1 MASRNLKAKLNSVK
15 NIGQITKA
23 MELVAATKMRKA
35 QEVALRARPY
45 AKYALSLLRSLL
57 LLEGGEELRAQ
68 SHFFNPSTR
77 PERSRGARSGQE
89 RVCLVVVTS
98 DRGLC
103 GGFNSQ
109 VLRAALRFREQYPD
123 SCVVAIGK
131 KGKEFFERRGIPVLK
146 SFSDFS
152 EIVTLADVAPVAE
165 FLLEEYGQH
174 RHDTIAFC
182 STQFV
187 SALFQ
192 KVELYRVLPVTLG
205 ELEKTIQGI
214 VPKSGKYSDVQNGKE
229 RPEPVVSLLEPG
241 AKALFEGLAEDLVR
255 VEILHLIFE
264 SNASEHSSRM
274 LAMKNA
280 TDNAEDLQEELQL
293 LLNKAR
299 QGAITQELS
308 EIASAKEA
316 LSV

>member
-1 MASRNLKAKLNSVK
+1 MSSKKQLKTKIRAVG
-15 NIGQITKA
+15 NIKQITRA
-23 MELVAATKMRKA
+23 MEMVAATKMRKT

-68 SHFFNPSTR
+68 SHFFKEVNRKNP
-77 PERSRGARSGQE
+77 
-89 RVCLVVVTS
+89 CLVVVTS

-109 VLRAALRFREQYPD
+109 VLRAALKFREEYPEL
-123 SCVVAIGK
+123 SVVAIGK
-131 KGKEFFERRGIPVLK
+131 KGKEFFERRDIPVLK

-152 EIVTLADVAPVAE
+152 EVVTLADVAPVAE
-165 FLLEEYGQH
+165 FLMTEYAQH
-174 RHDTIAFC
+174 RHDTIEFC

-192 KVELYRVLPVTLG
+192 KVALHRVLPITED

-214 VPKSGKYSDVQNGKE
+214 IPKSGRYSDIQNVEEKQE
-229 RPEPVVSLLEPG
+229 SVVSLLEPG
-241 AKALFEGLAEDLVR
+241 AKNIFEELVEDLVR

-264 SNASEHSSRM
+264 SNASEHSARM
-274 LAMKNA
+274 FAMKNA
-280 TDNAEDLQEELQL
+280 TDNAEDLEEDLQL

-316 LSV
+316 LIS

>member
-1 MASRNLKAKLNSVK
+1 MASTRQLRTKVKTVK
-15 NIGQITKA
+15 NIGQITRA
-23 MELVAATKMRKA
+23 MEMVAATKMRKA

-57 LLEGGEELRAQ
+57 LLEGGEELRSQ
-68 SHFFNPSTR
+68 SHFFKEDDLLKNP
-77 PERSRGARSGQE
+77 
-89 RVCLVVVTS
+89 CLVVVTS

-109 VLRAALRFREQYPD
+109 VLRTALSFRKEYPE
-123 SCVVAIGK
+123 SSIVAIGK
-131 KGKEFFERRGIPVLK
+131 KGKEFFERRSIPVLK
-146 SFSDFS
+146 SFSNFS
-152 EIVTLADVAPVAE
+152 EIVTLADVAPAAE
-165 FLLEEYGQH
+165 FLMKEYAEH

-182 STQFV
+182 STKFV

-192 KVELYRVLPVTLG
+192 RVALHEVLPITIE
-205 ELEKTIQGI
+205 ELEKTIQSI
-214 VPKSGKYSDVQNGKE
+214 IPKSGKYSDIRNGVE
-229 RPEPVVSLLEPG
+229 EPQLVASLLEPA
-241 AKALFEGLAEDLVR
+241 AKDIFEELVGDLVK

-264 SNASEHSSRM
+264 SNASEHSARM

-316 LSV
+316 LTM

>member
-1 MASRNLKAKLNSVK
+1 MSSNRQLKIKIRAVG
-15 NIGQITKA
+15 NIRQITRA
-23 MELVAATKMRKA
+23 MEMVAATKMRKA

-57 LLEGGEELRAQ
+57 LLEGGEELRSQ
-68 SHFFNPSTR
+68 SHFFKEANRKNP
-77 PERSRGARSGQE
+77 
-89 RVCLVVVTS
+89 CLVVVTS

-109 VLRAALRFREQYPD
+109 VLRTAMKFREQYPP
-123 SCVVAIGK
+123 SSIVAIGK
-131 KGKEFFERRGIPVLK
+131 KGKEFFERRGIPVLN

-152 EIVTLADVAPVAE
+152 EIVTLADVSPVAE
-165 FLLEEYGQH
+165 FLVKEYAEH

-187 SALFQ
+187 SALLQ
-192 KVELYRVLPVTLG
+192 KVALYRVLPITLE

-214 VPKSGKYSDVQNGKE
+214 VPKSGKYSNIRDNENGL
-229 RPEPVVSLLEPG
+229 RSISALLEPS
-241 AKALFEGLAEDLVR
+241 AKDIFERVVEDLVK
-255 VEILHLIFE
+255 VEILHLILE

-280 TDNAEDLQEELQL
+280 TDNAQDLQEELQL

-299 QGAITQELS
+299 QGSITQELS

-316 LSV
+316 LVS

>member
-35 QEVALRARPY
+35 QEVALGARPY

-68 SHFFNPSTR
+68 SHFFKEINRKNP
-77 PERSRGARSGQE
+77 
-89 RVCLVVVTS
+89 CLVVVTS

-103 GGFNSQ
+103 GGFNGQ
-109 VLRAALRFREQYPD
+109 VLRTALKFREEYPGL
-123 SCVVAIGK
+123 SIVTIGK
-131 KGKEFFERRGIPVLK
+131 KGKGFFERRGIPVLK
-146 SFSDFS
+146 SFADFS
-152 EIVTLADVAPVAE
+152 EVVTLSDVAPVAD
-165 FLLEEYGQH
+165 FLVDEYVQH

-182 STQFV
+182 STQFI
-187 SALFQ
+187 SALVQ
-192 KVELYRVLPVTLG
+192 KVSLYRVLPITID
-205 ELEKTIQGI
+205 ELEKTIQAI
-214 VPKSGKYSDVQNGKE
+214 IPKSGKYADIQNGEEKVG
-229 RPEPVVSLLEPG
+229 PVASLLEPN
-241 AKALFEGLAEDLVR
+241 AKVLFEELVEDLIK

-299 QGAITQELS
+299 QGSITHELS

-316 LSV
+316 LSNE

>member
-1 MASRNLKAKLNSVK
+1 MSSKRQLKTKIRAVG
-15 NIGQITKA
+15 NIKQITRA
-23 MELVAATKMRKA
+23 MEMVAATKMRKA

-68 SHFFNPSTR
+68 SHFFKEVNRKNP
-77 PERSRGARSGQE
+77 
-89 RVCLVVVTS
+89 CLVVVTS

-109 VLRAALRFREQYPD
+109 VLRAALKFREEYPE
-123 SCVVAIGK
+123 SSIVAIGK
-131 KGKEFFERRGIPVLK
+131 KGREFFGRRSIPVLK

-152 EIVTLADVAPVAE
+152 EIVTLADVAPIAE
-165 FLLEEYGQH
+165 FLMTEYAQH
-174 RHDTIAFC
+174 RHDTITFC

-192 KVELYRVLPVTLG
+192 KVVLHRVLPITLE

-214 VPKSGKYSDVQNGKE
+214 IPKSVGSFVAPSDDGA
-229 RPEPVVSLLEPG
+229 EPVVSLLEPT
-241 AKALFEGLAEDLVR
+241 AKDIFEELIEDLVK

-264 SNASEHSSRM
+264 SNASEHSARM

-280 TDNAEDLQEELQL
+280 TDNAQELEEELQL

-316 LSV
+316 LTM

>member
-1 MASRNLKAKLNSVK
+1 MSSNRQLKTKIRAVG
-15 NIGQITKA
+15 NIRQITRA
-23 MELVAATKMRKA
+23 MEMVAATKMRKA

-57 LLEGGEELRAQ
+57 LLEGGEELRVQ
-68 SHFFNPSTR
+68 SHFFKEINRKNP
-77 PERSRGARSGQE
+77 
-89 RVCLVVVTS
+89 CLVVVTS
-98 DRGLC
+98 DKGLC

-109 VLRAALRFREQYPD
+109 VLRAALKFREEYPD
-123 SCVVAIGK
+123 SSIVTIGK
-131 KGKEFFERRGIPVLK
+131 KGKEVFERRGIPVLK
-146 SFSDFS
+146 SFADFS
-152 EIVTLADVAPVAE
+152 EIVTLADIEPVIQ
-165 FLLEEYGQH
+165 FLIGEYAQH

-182 STQFV
+182 STQFI
-187 SALFQ
+187 SALVQ
-192 KVELYRVLPVTLG
+192 KVSLYRVLPITID
-205 ELEKTIQGI
+205 ELEKTIQAI
-214 VPKSGKYSDVQNGKE
+214 IPKSGKYSDMQNGEEKVGT
-229 RPEPVVSLLEPG
+229 VVSLLEPN
-241 AKALFEGLAEDLVR
+241 AKVLFEELIEDLIR

-264 SNASEHSSRM
+264 SNASEHSARM

-299 QGAITQELS
+299 QSSITQELS

>member
-1 MASRNLKAKLNSVK
+1 M
-15 NIGQITKA
+15 
-23 MELVAATKMRKA
+23 VAATKMRKA

-45 AKYALSLLRSLL
+45 AKYALSLLRNLL
-57 LLEGGEELRAQ
+57 LLEGGEEMRAQ
-68 SHFFNPSTR
+68 SHFFKEENRKNP
-77 PERSRGARSGQE
+77 
-89 RVCLVVVTS
+89 CLVVVTS

-109 VLRAALRFREQYPD
+109 VLRVALKFREQYPD
-123 SCVVAIGK
+123 SSVVAIGK
-131 KGKEFFERRGIPVLK
+131 KGKDFFERRGIPVLK

-152 EIVTLADVAPVAE
+152 EIVTLADVSPVAE
-165 FLLEEYGQH
+165 FLLGEYGQH

-192 KVELYRVLPVTLG
+192 KVELYRVLPVTLE

-214 VPKSGKYSDVQNGKE
+214 VPRSGKYSDVQNGGEKSG
-229 RPEPVVSLLEPG
+229 PIVSLLEPG
-241 AKALFEGLAEDLVR
+241 AKALFEALVEDLVR

-264 SNASEHSSRM
+264 SNASEHSARM

-308 EIASAKEA
+308 EVTGDREA
-316 LSV
+316 LSSDSLYP

>member
-1 MASRNLKAKLNSVK
+1 MSSNRQLKTKIRAVA
-15 NIGQITKA
+15 NIRQITRA
-23 MELVAATKMRKA
+23 MEMVAATKMRKA

-57 LLEGGEELRAQ
+57 LLEGGEELRSQ
-68 SHFFNPSTR
+68 SHFFKEVNRKNP
-77 PERSRGARSGQE
+77 
-89 RVCLVVVTS
+89 CLVVVTS

-109 VLRAALRFREQYPD
+109 VLRTAMKFREEYPD
-123 SCVVAIGK
+123 SSIVAIGK
-131 KGKEFFERRGIPVLK
+131 KGKEFFERRGIPVLH

-165 FLLEEYGQH
+165 FLVKEYAEH
-174 RHDTIAFC
+174 RHDTVAFC

-192 KVELYRVLPVTLG
+192 KVALYRALPITLE

-214 VPKSGKYSDVQNGKE
+214 IPKSGKYSNIQDGENGL
-229 RPEPVVSLLEPG
+229 RPISVLLEPS
-241 AKALFEGLAEDLVR
+241 AKDIFERVVEDLVR
-255 VEILHLIFE
+255 VEILHLILE

-280 TDNAEDLQEELQL
+280 TDNAQDLQEELQL

-316 LSV
+316 LVS

>member
-1 MASRNLKAKLNSVK
+1 MSSNRQLKTKIRAVG
-15 NIGQITKA
+15 NIKQITRA
-23 MELVAATKMRKA
+23 MEMVAATKMRKA

-68 SHFFNPSTR
+68 SHFFKEIGRKNP
-77 PERSRGARSGQE
+77 
-89 RVCLVVVTS
+89 CLVVVTS

-103 GGFNSQ
+103 GAFNSQ
-109 VLRAALRFREQYPD
+109 VLRAALKFREEYPE
-123 SCVVAIGK
+123 SSFVAIGK
-131 KGKEFFERRGIPVLK
+131 KGKEFFERRNIPVLK

-152 EIVTLADVAPVAE
+152 EVVTLTDVAPVAE
-165 FLLEEYGQH
+165 FLIGEYAEH

-182 STQFV
+182 STQFI

-192 KVELYRVLPVTLG
+192 KVAFHRVLPIG
-205 ELEKTIQGI
+205 EDELAKTIQGI
-214 VPKSGKYSDVQNGKE
+214 IPKSGKYSDIKNGE
-229 RPEPVVSLLEPG
+229 EGQGQVVSLLEPS
-241 AKALFEGLAEDLVR
+241 AKDIFESLVGDLVK

-316 LSV
+316 LVS

>member
-1 MASRNLKAKLNSVK
+1 MSSSRQLKTKIRAVG
-15 NIGQITKA
+15 NIQQITRA
-23 MELVAATKMRKA
+23 MEMVAATKMRKA

-68 SHFFNPSTR
+68 SHFFKEVDRKNP
-77 PERSRGARSGQE
+77 
-89 RVCLVVVTS
+89 CLVVVTS

-109 VLRAALRFREQYPD
+109 VLRAAFKFKEEYPE
-123 SCVVAIGK
+123 SSIVTIGK
-131 KGKEFFERRGIPVLK
+131 KGEEFFERRGISVEK

-165 FLLEEYGQH
+165 FLVGEYAWH
-174 RHDTIAFC
+174 RHDTIVFC
-182 STQFV
+182 SIQFV

-192 KVELYRVLPVTLG
+192 KVALHRVLPVTLE

-214 VPKSGKYSDVQNGKE
+214 IPKSGKYSEIQDKE
-229 RPEPVVSLLEPG
+229 EGVKTVVSLLEPG
-241 AKALFEGLAEDLVR
+241 AGNIFEALVEDLVR

-316 LSV
+316 LVNE

>member
-1 MASRNLKAKLNSVK
+1 MSSNRQLKTKIRAVG
-15 NIGQITKA
+15 NIKQITRA
-23 MELVAATKMRKA
+23 MEMVAATKMRKA

-68 SHFFNPSTR
+68 SHFFKEENRKNP
-77 PERSRGARSGQE
+77 
-89 RVCLVVVTS
+89 CLVVVTS

-109 VLRAALRFREQYPD
+109 VLRAALKFRQEYPD
-123 SCVVAIGK
+123 SSLVAIGK

-146 SFSDFS
+146 SFTDFS
-152 EIVTLADVAPVAE
+152 EIVTLADIEPVIQFLIGEYAE
-165 FLLEEYGQH
+165 H

-187 SALFQ
+187 SALVQ
-192 KVELYRVLPVTLG
+192 KVALCRVLPVTLD
-205 ELEKTIQGI
+205 ELEKTIQDI
-214 VPKSGKYSDVQNGKE
+214 IPKSGKYSDIQDRENGLKQI
-229 RPEPVVSLLEPG
+229 VALLEPE
-241 AKALFEGLAEDLVR
+241 AKNIFEALVEDLVR
-255 VEILHLIFE
+255 VEILHLILE

-280 TDNAEDLQEELQL
+280 TDNAQDLQEELQL

-316 LSV
+316 LTM

>member
-1 MASRNLKAKLNSVK
+1 M
-15 NIGQITKA
+15 
-23 MELVAATKMRKA
+23 VAATKMRKA

-68 SHFFNPSTR
+68 SHFFKEINRKNP
-77 PERSRGARSGQE
+77 
-89 RVCLVVVTS
+89 CLVVVTS

-109 VLRAALRFREQYPD
+109 ALRIALKFKEEYPE
-123 SCVVAIGK
+123 SSIVTIGK

-146 SFSDFS
+146 SFADFS
-152 EIVTLADVAPVAE
+152 EIVTLVDIAPVAE
-165 FLLEEYGQH
+165 FLVGEYAQH
-174 RHDTIAFC
+174 RHDTIEFC

-192 KVELYRVLPVTLG
+192 KVALYRVLPVTME

-214 VPKSGKYSDVQNGKE
+214 IPKSGKYSDIRNGEEKL
-229 RPEPVVSLLEPG
+229 RPVVSLLEPG
-241 AKALFEGLAEDLVR
+241 ARSIFEELVEDLVQ

-264 SNASEHSSRM
+264 SNASEHSARM

-280 TDNAEDLQEELQL
+280 TDNAEDLEEELQL

-316 LSV
+316 LTM

>member
-1 MASRNLKAKLNSVK
+1 
-15 NIGQITKA
+15 
-23 MELVAATKMRKA
+23 MEMVAATKMRKT

-45 AKYALSLLRSLL
+45 AKHALSLLRNLL
-57 LLEGGEELRAQ
+57 LLDGGEELRAQ
-68 SHFFNPSTR
+68 SHFFRETNQKNP
-77 PERSRGARSGQE
+77 
-89 RVCLVVVTS
+89 CLVVVTS

-109 VLRAALRFREQYPD
+109 VLRAATKFREEYPE
-123 SCVVAIGK
+123 SSIVAIGK

-152 EIVTLADVAPVAE
+152 EIVTLADVAPVAD
-165 FLLEEYGQH
+165 FLIQEYAQH

-187 SALFQ
+187 SALSQ
-192 KVELYRVLPVTLG
+192 KVGLWRVLPVTLE
-205 ELEKTIQGI
+205 ELGKTIQGI
-214 VPKSGKYSDVQNGKE
+214 IPRSGKYSDIRNGEEPK
-229 RPEPVVSLLEPG
+229 PVVSLLEPG
-241 AKALFEGLAEDLVR
+241 AEHIFEELIKDLIR

-264 SNASEHSSRM
+264 SNASEHSARM

-280 TDNAEDLQEELQL
+280 TDNAGDLQEELQL

-316 LSV
+316 LVNE

>member
-1 MASRNLKAKLNSVK
+1 MSSNRQLKTKIHAVG
-15 NIGQITKA
+15 NIKQITRA
-23 MELVAATKMRKA
+23 MEMVAATKMRKA

-68 SHFFNPSTR
+68 SHFFKEENRKNP
-77 PERSRGARSGQE
+77 
-89 RVCLVVVTS
+89 CLVVVTS

-109 VLRAALRFREQYPD
+109 VLRTALKFRKEYPD
-123 SCVVAIGK
+123 SSIVTIGK
-131 KGKEFFERRGIPVLK
+131 KGKEFFERRGILVER

-152 EIVTLADVAPVAE
+152 EIVTLADVDPVVQFLIGEYAE
-165 FLLEEYGQH
+165 H

-187 SALFQ
+187 SALVQ
-192 KVELYRVLPVTLG
+192 KVALYRVLPITLD
-205 ELEKTIQGI
+205 ELGKTIQAI
-214 VPKSGKYSDVQNGKE
+214 IPKSGKYSDMQNKE
-229 RPEPVVSLLEPG
+229 DTLESVVALLEPG
-241 AKALFEGLAEDLVR
+241 ASSIFENLVEALVR
-255 VEILHLIFE
+255 VEILHLILE
-264 SNASEHSSRM
+264 SNASAHSSRM

-316 LSV
+316 LVNE

>member
-1 MASRNLKAKLNSVK
+1 MSSNRQLKTKIRAVG
-15 NIGQITKA
+15 NIKQITKA
-23 MELVAATKMRKA
+23 MQMVAATKMRKA

-45 AKYALSLLRSLL
+45 ARHALSLLRSLL
-57 LLEGGEELRAQ
+57 LFEGGEELRAR
-68 SHFFNPSTR
+68 SHFFKEIDRKNP
-77 PERSRGARSGQE
+77 
-89 RVCLVVVTS
+89 CLVVVTS

-109 VLRAALRFREQYPD
+109 VLRAALKFRKEYPE
-123 SCVVAIGK
+123 SSIVVIGK
-131 KGKEFFERRGIPVLK
+131 KGKEFFERRGIPILK

-165 FLLEEYGQH
+165 FLIKEYGQH
-174 RHDTIAFC
+174 RHDTITFC
-182 STQFV
+182 STLFV
-187 SALFQ
+187 TALLQ
-192 KVELYRVLPVTLG
+192 RVGLCRMLPITLD
-205 ELEKTIQGI
+205 ELEITIRGI
-214 VPKSGKYSDVQNGKE
+214 VPGVGKYSDIQDKE
-229 RPEPVVSLLEPG
+229 EEPNPTVSLLEPE
-241 AKALFEGLAEDLVR
+241 AENIFEELVEDLVR
-255 VEILHLIFE
+255 IEILHHIFE

-280 TDNAEDLQEELQL
+280 TDNAEDLEEELRL

-316 LSV
+316 LVS

>member
-1 MASRNLKAKLNSVK
+1 MSSNRQLKTKIRAVG
-15 NIGQITKA
+15 NIKQITRA
-23 MELVAATKMRKA
+23 MEMVAATKMRRA
-35 QEVALRARPY
+35 QEVALAARPY

-68 SHFFNPSTR
+68 SHFFKEINRKNP
-77 PERSRGARSGQE
+77 
-89 RVCLVVVTS
+89 CLVVVTS

-109 VLRAALRFREQYPD
+109 VLRNALRFKEEYPD
-123 SCVVAIGK
+123 STIVTIGK
-131 KGKEFFERRGIPVLK
+131 KGKEFFERRGIPILK

-152 EIVTLADVAPVAE
+152 EVVTLADVVPIAE
-165 FLLEEYGQH
+165 FLVEEYVQH
-174 RHDTIAFC
+174 QHDTIAFC

-187 SALFQ
+187 SALVQ
-192 KVELYRVLPVTLG
+192 KAALYRVLPITLE
-205 ELEKTIQGI
+205 ELESTIQSI
-214 VPKSGKYSDVQNGKE
+214 IPKSGKYSELQNGQE
-229 RPEPVVSLLEPG
+229 EPGPVVSLLEPG
-241 AKALFEGLAEDLVR
+241 AKNIFEQLVEDLVK
-255 VEILHLIFE
+255 VEILHLVFE
-264 SNASEHSSRM
+264 SNASEHSARM

-308 EIASAKEA
+308 EIASAITTD
-316 LSV
+316 

>member
-1 MASRNLKAKLNSVK
+1 
-15 NIGQITKA
+15 
-23 MELVAATKMRKA
+23 MEMVAATKMRKT

-45 AKYALSLLRSLL
+45 AKYALSLLRNLL
-57 LLEGGEELRAQ
+57 LLEGGEEMRTQ

-77 PERSRGARSGQE
+77 SARSGQE
-89 RVCLVVVTS
+89 GVCLVVVTS

-109 VLRAALRFREQYPD
+109 VLRTALKFREEYPE
-123 SCVVAIGK
+123 SSIVAIGK
-131 KGKEFFERRGIPVLK
+131 KGKEFFERRGIPVVK
-146 SFSDFS
+146 SFSNFS
-152 EIVTLADVAPVAE
+152 EIVTLSDVAPITE
-165 FLLEEYGQH
+165 FLIEEYGQH

-192 KVELYRVLPVTLG
+192 KVALHKVLPIT
-205 ELEKTIQGI
+205 EDDLEKTIQGI
-214 VPKSGKYSDVQNGKE
+214 IPKSVGSFDPTAPSNDEAGS
-229 RPEPVVSLLEPG
+229 VVSILEPS
-241 AKALFEGLAEDLVR
+241 AEDIFERVAEDLVR

-308 EIASAKEA
+308 EIATAKEA
-316 LSV
+316 LTM

>member
-1 MASRNLKAKLNSVK
+1 MSSKKQLKTKIRAVG
-15 NIGQITKA
+15 NIKQITRA
-23 MELVAATKMRKA
+23 MEMVAATKMRKA

-45 AKYALSLLRSLL
+45 AKQALSLLRNLL
-57 LLEGGEELRAQ
+57 FLERGEELRSQ
-68 SHFFNPSTR
+68 SHFFK
-77 PERSRGARSGQE
+77 ESG
-89 RVCLVVVTS
+89 RKNTCLVVVTS

-109 VLRAALRFREQYPD
+109 VLRAAARLMEQSPKA
-123 SCVVAIGK
+123 SVVAIGK
-131 KGKEFFERRGIPVLK
+131 KGKEFFERRHIPVDA

-152 EIVTLADVAPVAE
+152 EIITLSDVAPVAA
-165 FLLEEYGQH
+165 FLLEKYKSH
-174 RHDTIAFC
+174 RYDTIIFC
-182 STQFV
+182 STQFI

-192 KVELYRVLPVTLG
+192 RVELTRVLPITVE
-205 ELEKTIQGI
+205 ELETMIRRI
-214 VPKSGKYSDVQNGKE
+214 IPRSGKYSHIQNSENGFQK
-229 RPEPVVSLLEPG
+229 SASFLLEPS
-241 AKALFEGLAEDLVR
+241 AKDIFEGLVEDLVR
-255 VEILHLIFE
+255 VEILHLVFE

-316 LSV
+316 LTV

>member
-1 MASRNLKAKLNSVK
+1 MSSQRQLKTKIRTVG
-15 NIGQITKA
+15 NIRQITRA
-23 MELVAATKMRKA
+23 MEMVAATKMRKT

-57 LLEGGEELRAQ
+57 LLEGGGEMRTQ

-77 PERSRGARSGQE
+77 SARSGQE
-89 RVCLVVVTS
+89 GVCLVVVTS

-109 VLRAALRFREQYPD
+109 VLRTALKFREEYPE
-123 SCVVAIGK
+123 SSIVAIGK
-131 KGKEFFERRGIPVLK
+131 KGKEFFERRGIPVVK
-146 SFSDFS
+146 SFSNFS
-152 EIVTLADVAPVAE
+152 EIVTLSDVAPITE
-165 FLLEEYGQH
+165 FLIEEYGQH

-192 KVELYRVLPVTLG
+192 KVELHRVLPITLE
-205 ELEKTIQGI
+205 ELKRTIQGI
-214 VPKSGKYSDVQNGKE
+214 IPKSVGSFDPTAPSNDGAGS
-229 RPEPVVSLLEPG
+229 VVSILEPS
-241 AKALFEGLAEDLVR
+241 AEDIFERVAEDLVR

-264 SNASEHSSRM
+264 SNASEHSARM

-316 LSV
+316 LVS

>member
-1 MASRNLKAKLNSVK
+1 MASTRHLRTKVNTVK

-23 MELVAATKMRKA
+23 MEMVAATKMRKT

-77 PERSRGARSGQE
+77 FARSRQE

-109 VLRAALRFREQYPD
+109 VLRLALKFREEYPE
-123 SCVVAIGK
+123 SSIVAIGK

-152 EIVTLADVAPVAE
+152 EIVTLADAALVAD
-165 FLLEEYGQH
+165 FLIGEYSQH

-192 KVELYRVLPVTLG
+192 KVELHRVLPITLD

-214 VPKSGKYSDVQNGKE
+214 IPKSGKYSDMQNEEEAIGS
-229 RPEPVVSLLEPG
+229 VVSLLEPG
-241 AKALFEGLAEDLVR
+241 VKAIFEELVEDLVR

-274 LAMKNA
+274 VAMKNA

-316 LSV
+316 LVNE